1 MEFQT
6 SHIFSKHLHFYV
18 KYGLTWYNLT
28 VTTCI
33 KKANGVNMRVLIS
46 KIIIYMA
53 IVLTVSSMTYI
64 LLGLQGMSW
73 SGGSHLT
80 IQFHILKR

>member
-1 MEFQT
+1 MYKE
-6 SHIFSKHLHFYV
+6 
-18 KYGLTWYNLT
+18 
-28 VTTCI
+28 
-33 KKANGVNMRVLIS
+33 ANGVNMRVLIS
-46 KIIIYMA
+46 KII